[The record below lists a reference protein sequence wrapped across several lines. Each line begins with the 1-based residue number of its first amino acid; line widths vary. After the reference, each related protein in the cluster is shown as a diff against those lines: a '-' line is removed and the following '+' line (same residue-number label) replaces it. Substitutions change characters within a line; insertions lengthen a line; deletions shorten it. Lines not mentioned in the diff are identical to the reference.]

1 MAQQQIPEFV
11 GIDYGSKLAGTT
23 VIAFQGAS
31 GVLEL
36 ATSTARRDADRFL
49 LDWCR
54 QHRPRRLFI
63 DAPLSLP
70 GVYRELS
77 GFDDYFYRR
86 SDRALSAM
94 SPMFL
99 GGLTARAMQLRA
111 TLEGEGIAV
120 YEVYPGGLAS
130 RLSLNRD
137 EYKQSKAHIPAILEA
152 LAPFFPTL
160 PEAPAIPTWHH
171 VDALLAW
178 LSGWRHEQ
186 GRHRQYGDPT
196 EGLILV

>member
-1 MAQQQIPEFV
+1 MAQQQIPEFA

-31 GVLEL
+31 GLEL
-36 ATSTARRDADRFL
+36 AASTARRDADRFV

-54 QHRPRRLFI
+54 RYRPRRLFI

-70 GVYRELS
+70 GVYRDLP

-111 TLEGEGIAV
+111 TLEREGIAV

-130 RLSLNRD
+130 LLGLKRD
-137 EYKQSKAHIPAILEA
+137 QYKQAKEHIPAVLEA
-152 LAPFFPTL
+152 LAPFFPIL
-160 PEAPAIPTWHH
+160 PEAPGILTWHH

-178 LSGWRHEQ
+178 LSGWRYGQ
-186 GRHRQYGDPT
+186 GQHRQYGDPA
-196 EGLILV
+196 ESLILL

>member
-1 MAQQQIPEFV
+1 MAQQQIPEFA

-31 GVLEL
+31 GLEL
-36 ATSTARRDADRFL
+36 ASSTARRDADRFVL
-49 LDWCR
+49 EWCR

-70 GVYRELS
+70 GVYRELP

-111 TLEGEGIAV
+111 TLEEEGIAV

-130 RLSLNRD
+130 LLSLDRD
-137 EYKQSKAHIPAILEA
+137 RYKKSKEHIPTVLEG
-152 LAPFFPTL
+152 LARFFPTL
-160 PEAPAIPTWHH
+160 PEATVVPTWHH

-178 LSGWRHEQ
+178 LSGWRYRQ
-186 GRHRQYGDPT
+186 GRHRQYGDPA
-196 EGLILV
+196 EGLILL